1 MSDKTENT
9 KTSND
14 NNDNNFSELI
24 ANYLKS
30 QQIDKDTDKD
40 NTVNDKST
48 KPINLSSLNQ
58 NKNTKQRVSGLRS
71 IGDTKSRVRGSI
83 RNRSARTRKA

>member
-30 QQIDKDTDKD
+30 QQIEKDKDKD
-40 NTVNDKST
+40 NTVNDKSN

>member
-30 QQIDKDTDKD
+30 QQIDKDKE

>member
-30 QQIDKDTDKD
+30 QQIDKDKDKD

>member
-30 QQIDKDTDKD
+30 QQIEKDKD

>member
-30 QQIDKDTDKD
+30 QQIDKDKD

>member
-30 QQIDKDTDKD
+30 QQIDKDTD

>member
-30 QQIDKDTDKD
+30 QQIDKDED